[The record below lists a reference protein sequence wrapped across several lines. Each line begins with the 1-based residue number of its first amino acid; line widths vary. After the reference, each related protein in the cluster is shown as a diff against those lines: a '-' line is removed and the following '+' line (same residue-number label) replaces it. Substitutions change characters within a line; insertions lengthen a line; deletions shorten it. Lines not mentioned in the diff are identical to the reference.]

1 MKILTKNFAHLL
13 GVSLLVAAGCHSSQG
28 DKNVETVVKDVM
40 EYEIPAKDEP
50 LEFERNKVLGQKDTI
65 SFEIQEPSF
74 VKMTLSTP
82 SDSGNIRISQLQM
95 PDGEMDGPFGKTY
108 EARFDQVGTYQ
119 VIIAE
124 SMMAENPY
132 TGDYRFRIEME

>member
-1 MKILTKNFAHLL
+1 MKILTTNYRYLL
-13 GVSLLVAAGCHSSQG
+13 STLLFIAAGCQSSQG

-40 EYEIPAKDEP
+40 EYEVPAKDEP
-50 LEFERNKVLGQKDTI
+50 LEFQRNKVRGEKDTI

-82 SDSGNIRISQLQM
+82 SDSGNIRINQLRM
-95 PDGEMDGPFGKTY
+95 PDGEMDGPFGKMY

-132 TGDYRFRIEME
+132 TGDYRFRIEIE